1 MRALVTGGAGFV
13 GTNLIKRLLKDGYKV
28 VSIDN
33 YSTGYKE
40 NEQNDQ
46 YASIVKE
53 SSTPSTRDCLK
64 QSPQPHCHL

>member
-33 YSTGYKE
+33 YYTGYKE
-40 NEQNDQ
+40 NE
-46 YASIVKE
+46 
-53 SSTPSTRDCLK
+53 
-64 QSPQPHCHL
+64 